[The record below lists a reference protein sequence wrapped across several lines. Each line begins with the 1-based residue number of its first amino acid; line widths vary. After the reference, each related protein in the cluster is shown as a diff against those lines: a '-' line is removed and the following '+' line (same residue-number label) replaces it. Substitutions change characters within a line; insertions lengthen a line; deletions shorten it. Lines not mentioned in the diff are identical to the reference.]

1 MGLGFLSGFIRGLIV
16 GGFFLACVSLYL
28 TERLGPSPELNIVEI
43 PTGLNSVLQNEVS
56 FVQRPTFI
64 DQTTNEPAPEV
75 TAPSVETTLNDPVG
89 MKDAPNVPETFF
101 GTTSLKSPELGL
113 DGLEALESSIQTT
126 IITLPPSR
134 PRTEEKS
141 AARTQLEIEHEDVNN
156 ALVPNTGLDQI
167 ALPNEP
173 TTPELRHSE
182 QTPRSEEVNDVV
194 LPSDQT
200 DETKL
205 GPVMVEAIETPVAYG
220 KAIDLYARDKIS
232 DEGKPKLSIVL
243 LTDQLSE
250 IDPNL
255 LQVLPIPVTF
265 AIDPVNPTADTLLIS
280 LREREQEA
288 VILADLP
295 PEAAVQDVDS
305 ALTALVDLLPQTVG
319 VIERQAGALQQS
331 RDVMLHVPEVL
342 NRTGHGLVVYEKGFN
357 TLAKE
362 AGKAGTPV
370 ATIYRNLDDADQNER
385 AIRRF
390 LDGAAFRAAN
400 SPSEPIVILARL
412 RRETMSAIRIWALQD
427 RAHKTAVVPVSQL
440 MKAGLQN

>member
-43 PTGLNSVLQNEVS
+43 PTSLNSVLKNEVS
-56 FVQRPTFI
+56 FVQRPKFI

-75 TAPSVETTLNDPVG
+75 TAPSVETSLNDPVG

-101 GTTSLKSPELGL
+101 GTTLLKSPELGL
-113 DGLEALESSIQTT
+113 DGLEALGSSIQTT
-126 IITLPPSR
+126 IITLPPSQ
-134 PRTEEKS
+134 PLTEEKS
-141 AARTQLEIEHEDVNN
+141 AARTQLEIEHEDVNR

-167 ALPNEP
+167 TLPNEP
-173 TTPELRHSE
+173 TTPELRRSE
-182 QTPRSEEVNDVV
+182 QTPHSEEVNDVV
-194 LPSDQT
+194 LPTDQI

-220 KAIDLYARDKIS
+220 KAIDLYARNKIS
-232 DEGKPKLSIVL
+232 VEGKPKLSIVL
-243 LTDQLSE
+243 LTDQLSV

-265 AIDPVNPTADTLLIS
+265 AVDPENPAADTLLIS

-295 PEAAVQDVDS
+295 PEAAVQDVDV
-305 ALTALVDLLPQTVG
+305 ALTALVDLLPQTIG

-331 RDVMLHVPEVL
+331 RDVTLHVPEVL
-342 NRTGHGLVVYEKGFN
+342 NRTGHGLVVYEKGLN

-370 ATIYRNLDDADQNER
+370 ATIYRDLDGADQNER
-385 AIRRF
+385 TIRRF

-400 SPSEPIVILARL
+400 SPSEPIVVLARL
-412 RRETMSAIRIWALQD
+412 RPETMSAILIWALQD
-427 RAHKTAVVPVSQL
+427 RAQKTAVVPVSQL